1 MTSSSD
7 TRSSATKKKGSVFRL
22 VDFYT
27 LFYYRFL
34 EKFNSQDEQW
44 WSHNFQSHAVES
56 WQGLAFE
63 LLCLMHLNQIKAKLG
78 ISGIATEAS
87 SWRYV
92 PGKGKAAENVEKGAQ
107 IDLLID
113 RADRTINLCEMKFS
127 TTPFRISDAYEQSLR
142 ARMEVFRTQ
151 VKTTKSLVNTFVT
164 TFGVADGVH
173 RSIVHSEVTIDNR
186 VGNAPQNPRCYR
198 DAKIHVST
206 GRETI

>member
-1 MTSSSD
+1 MDSTMLTKVLRNLERCDFVIRYSQFGN
-7 TRSSATKKKGSVFRL
+7 KKKGSIFRL

-34 EKFNSQDEQW
+34 EKFNSQDEHW

-87 SWRYV
+87 SWRYM
-92 PGKGKAAENVEKGAQ
+92 PGKDKDTENVGKGAQ

-173 RSIVHSEVTIDNR
+173 RSIVHSEVTMDDLF
-186 VGNAPQNPRCYR
+186 A
-198 DAKIHVST
+198 
-206 GRETI
+206 